1 MFAEGWVWGVDVAVS
16 RLAIACASLASD
28 AVDVETLATRTDTT
42 EGERLGLLDRRIRFH
57 ARALGCRFPPA
68 VVWVEQPSGRF
79 RALQLTYATGVV
91 QAAMFEALGVP
102 VFTVP
107 SSAWKRRTV
116 GVGNATKSQVR
127 AWVDRLGV
135 EVGDQD
141 QADAVAIAVAG
152 RAMVRA
158 GLWDVAA

>member
-1 MFAEGWVWGVDVAVS
+1 MFAEGFIWGVDVALS
-16 RLAIACASLASD
+16 RLAIACASLASER
-28 AVDVETLATRTDTT
+28 VDVERLVTRTDAT
-42 EGERLGLLDRRIRFH
+42 EGERRGLLDRRIRFH
-57 ARALGCRFPPA
+57 VRALACRFPPA

-91 QAAMFEALGVP
+91 QAAMFEALEVP

-116 GVGNATKSQVR
+116 GVGNATKPQVA

-135 EVGDQD
+135 DVASQD
-141 QADAVAIAVAG
+141 EADAVAIAVAG

-158 GLWDVAA
+158 GSWEVAA

>member
-1 MFAEGWVWGVDVAVS
+1 
-16 RLAIACASLASD
+16 
-28 AVDVETLATRTDTT
+28 
-42 EGERLGLLDRRIRFH
+42 
-57 ARALGCRFPPA
+57 
-68 VVWVEQPSGRF
+68 
-79 RALQLTYATGVV
+79 LQLTYATGVV

-141 QADAVAIAVAG
+141 QADAVAIALAG

-158 GLWDVAA
+158 GSWEAVA